1 MYSIQETFVFQTEI
15 YTFRTFIR
23 CVCCFSFLFSPVRIS
38 CCCCCFFFHEEH
50 EDMPLSWQMILF
62 RIFRLFGSEESVW
75 SEITNPFL
83 DSPQKTHPFDFYFI
97 LGKRPGDE
105 VVMRCFFRSTMF
117 FLNLLYDLRDSTTP
131 SSGPTCT
138 YKTMSNYSKRMIVIW
153 RILQNKKGVI
163 RARRITLDIYSYIK

>member
-83 DSPQKTHPFDFYFI
+83 DSPQKTHPFDCYFI

-105 VVMRCFFRSTMF
+105 VAITRLQIIFNHKQVICQVRDQTWPDKETVWSDRKNSKWRSKIKNSTKQSIS
-117 FLNLLYDLRDSTTP
+117 LL
-131 SSGPTCT
+131 
-138 YKTMSNYSKRMIVIW
+138 
-153 RILQNKKGVI
+153 
-163 RARRITLDIYSYIK
+163 